1 MIQEMLRRLALF
13 SSLPDEEIEFLT
25 NSLPMVELEPGMFI
39 FEEGVADD
47 YFLILL
53 EGEVEIIKA
62 MGTSDERLLGVRG
75 GGTILGE
82 MALFS
87 AEKFHTASIR
97 TRTRIQ
103 MLKMG
108 YAEFDALLT
117 RRPHLA
123 YNMAQV
129 ISRRLEESENSTIA
143 DLREKNRLLTQAYEE
158 LKAAQAA
165 MIEKERLERELE
177 IARQIQSSILPQ
189 ELPQPPGFECG
200 ACMLPAHAVGGDFY
214 DFIPLSGGRLGVVVG
229 DVTDKGVPASLF
241 MALTY
246 SLLRAEAQR
255 SRPPG
260 ETLRE
265 VNRHLLDINSSGMFV
280 TLLYGIL
287 EPKQRR
293 FTYARAGHPYPLI
306 LNADYQR
313 VQVPQGIGQ
322 PLGLFEDLRLDEH
335 SLILPPQALL
345 LISSDGL
352 TEAMNPA
359 GEEITQEEVVAMLAS
374 LRDECTGRLC
384 MRLWDQVKLF
394 TEGGPQQDDFTVLA
408 LKVKAEE

>member
-1 MIQEMLRRLALF
+1 MVKETLRSLPLF
-13 SSLPDEEIEFLT
+13 SSLPDGEIEFLAA
-25 NSLPMVELEPGMFI
+25 SLPFVERQPGTLV
-39 FEEGVADD
+39 FEENRADD

-53 EGEVEIIKA
+53 SGEVEIIKA
-62 MGTSDERLLGVRG
+62 MGTPDERLLGVRG

-87 AEKFHTASIR
+87 EEKRHTASIR
-97 TRTRIQ
+97 TRTQIQ
-103 MLKMG
+103 MLEMS

-117 RRPHLA
+117 RQPLLA
-123 YNMAQV
+123 YTIAQV
-129 ISRRLEESENSTIA
+129 ISRRLEESENATVS
-143 DLREKNRLLTQAYEE
+143 DLREKNRQLTLAYEE

-177 IARQIQSSILPQ
+177 IARQIQRSILPQ
-189 ELPQPPGFECG
+189 ALPEPPGFECG
-200 ACMLPAHAVGGDFY
+200 ACMLPARAVGGDFY
-214 DFIPLSGGRLGVVVG
+214 DFIPLSGGRLGLVVG

-255 SRPPG
+255 NDLPG
-260 ETLRE
+260 EALRE

-287 EPKQRR
+287 EPDTRR

-306 LNADYQR
+306 LDGSYTRLQL
-313 VQVPQGIGQ
+313 PQNVGQ
-322 PLGLFEDLRLDEH
+322 PLGLFDPIRLDEV
-335 SLILPPQALL
+335 SLILPPQALV
-345 LISSDGL
+345 LIFSDGL

-359 GEEITQEEVVAMLAS
+359 GEEISEDQLVEILS
-374 LRDECTGRLC
+374 GLRDECTDQLC
-384 MRLWDQVKLF
+384 LRLWERVKLF

-408 LKVKAEE
+408 LKGKPEA